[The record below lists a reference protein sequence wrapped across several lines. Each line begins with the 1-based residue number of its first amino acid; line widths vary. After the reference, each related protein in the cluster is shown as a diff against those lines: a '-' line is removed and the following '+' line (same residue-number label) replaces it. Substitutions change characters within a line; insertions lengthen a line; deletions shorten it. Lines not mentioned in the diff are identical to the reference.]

1 MLHFPVA
8 TEVVSGGAAVR
19 RVGLRYS
26 TYRLFGAMQTFLQS
40 LYRRCWSTEQRPRAP
55 VRWRRRSFGICVI
68 TTGSGAWAACRP
80 RCPKVRGTGSIRRYA
95 ELCAPSSARTSRM
108 RSESSV
114 RISCMPSQPF
124 SFLIGG
130 WRLEQAPASWCVP
143 CLSRSRAVPPC
154 PGAADLFATRPKS
167 PLQPE
172 AALCHV
178 CNANL
183 LRTRGDEAIAKPIMK
198 RTSQG
203 RRRWVSL
210 RSTHPTILRF
220 RRFRTTFP
228 ARWPACRSRR
238 VGAPAPWRAR
248 WCWRS
253 ATPHGADRAPRR
265 SSRPCAGPAPDRLR
279 P

>member
-1 MLHFPVA
+1 
-8 TEVVSGGAAVR
+8 
-19 RVGLRYS
+19 
-26 TYRLFGAMQTFLQS
+26 
-40 LYRRCWSTEQRPRAP
+40 
-55 VRWRRRSFGICVI
+55 
-68 TTGSGAWAACRP
+68 
-80 RCPKVRGTGSIRRYA
+80 
-95 ELCAPSSARTSRM
+95 M

-183 LRTRGDEAIAKPIMK
+183 LRTRGDEAIAKPIM
-198 RTSQG
+198 TA
-203 RRRWVSL
+203 
-210 RSTHPTILRF
+210 STDNGCRFAPILQD
-220 RRFRTTFP
+220 TTP
-228 ARWPACRSRR
+228 VQNERE
-238 VGAPAPWRAR
+238 
-248 WCWRS
+248 
-253 ATPHGADRAPRR
+253 T
-265 SSRPCAGPAPDRLR
+265 L
-279 P
+279 